1 MRVLLV
7 IAVLALAVAP
17 AGADPL
23 KPEAQKRLDAGLA
36 LFGKGEYA
44 KAIVEF
50 KAAFEIDPA
59 PKILFARA
67 QAERLDGDC
76 DTAME
81 LYEKYLTMSPT
92 EAQTNAAREAMKLC
106 DGKTHPKPATQT
118 QPPAHEDVT
127 VVPPAETRKEPP
139 PSVAPEVPPPVIP
152 PVQPQVEA
160 PRPWYRRHPVGA
172 ALSAVGA
179 ISIGVGAGYLI
190 SANAAKHRAEDEMN
204 RDDFID
210 ALDRANTRRKTGLG
224 FVVIGGALVTAGV
237 LEIALHHTGA
247 KKDVVAGT
255 DGSTIY
261 VRAAF

>member
-1 MRVLLV
+1 MRILLV
-7 IAVLALAVAP
+7 IAVLAFAAAP

-36 LFGKGEYA
+36 LFQKGEYA

-50 KAAFEIDPA
+50 KAAYDLDPA

-67 QAERLDGDC
+67 QAERLGGDC
-76 DTAME
+76 DTAID

-92 EAQTNAAREAMKLC
+92 ENQTAAAREAMKLC
-106 DGKTHPKPATQT
+106 DGKTHPKQTTQT
-118 QPPAHEDVT
+118 PPAHDDVT
-127 VVPPAETRKEPP
+127 APPPAEIHTEPP
-139 PSVAPEVPPPVIP
+139 PSVAPEIPPPAISP
-152 PVQPQVEA
+152 SSTQVEP
-160 PRPWYRRHPVGA
+160 PRPWYRRHPIGA

-204 RDDFID
+204 RDDFIA

-224 FVVIGGALVTAGV
+224 FVVIGGALVTAGL
-237 LEIALHHTGA
+237 LEIALHHTGDR
-247 KKDVVAGT
+247 KDVVAGT